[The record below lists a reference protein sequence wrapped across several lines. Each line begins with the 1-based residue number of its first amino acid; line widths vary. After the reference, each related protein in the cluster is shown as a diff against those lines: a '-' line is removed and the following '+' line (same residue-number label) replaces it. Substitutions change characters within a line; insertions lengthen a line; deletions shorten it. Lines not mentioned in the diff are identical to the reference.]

1 MKKRQLSFILAALL
15 LLAGGLLTGCQSGG
29 AAVLE
34 GPPILRE
41 DLMER
46 TLFMQPFYGYMS
58 GKVRTVDDSEFFN
71 QVVDLCAEAE
81 PFRPAVLAYDMKA
94 DIPWMAHSYFRGAAD
109 EYIFSFV
116 DVGRQLD
123 FDFVHR
129 DKPLICIGKAS
140 VPEEGIY
147 DGYYRVEWRWLYT
160 LPASNYAV
168 LYNLTEKYGGGKV
181 IDEWQRWE
189 P

>member
-1 MKKRQLSFILAALL
+1 MKMRKLLFVLAGALL
-15 LLAGGLLTGCQSGG
+15 LAGCQSGG
-29 AAVLE
+29 PAAE
-34 GPPILRE
+34 GPPFLRE

-46 TLFMQPFYGYMS
+46 TLLVQPLSCSEKGT
-58 GKVRTVDDSEFFN
+58 VRTVDDGEFFN
-71 QVVDLCAEAE
+71 QVIDLCAEAE

-94 DIPWMAHSYFRGAAD
+94 DIPWMAHFYFRGAAD

-181 IDEWQRWE
+181 IGEWQRWE